1 MSELVGRIEAA
12 IKQKGLTFNRVE
24 RDCGLGNGTIKR
36 WGEQSP
42 RLDKLM
48 IVAEYLDVSL
58 DYLSFGALRT
68 ESTPNGE
75 HLVDRDRLTCDGVP
89 LSAMEN
95 DLVAM
100 LRLLPDDARKEIFD
114 LVHFKYTR
122 LTGGEK
128 ESIYWTYFD
137 ESDDEKSGPAQ
148 GLKAQGGT
156 A

>member
-1 MSELVGRIEAA
+1 
-12 IKQKGLTFNRVE
+12 
-24 RDCGLGNGTIKR
+24 
-36 WGEQSP
+36 
-42 RLDKLM
+42 M
-48 IVAEYLDVSL
+48 I
-58 DYLSFGALRT
+58 
-68 ESTPNGE
+68 
-75 HLVDRDRLTCDGVP
+75 
-89 LSAMEN
+89 
-95 DLVAM
+95 AM

>member
-1 MSELVGRIEAA
+1 MFSELLKTLRQERGVSQTKLAKEVGVSPGNVGDWEIGRSKPGYAA
-12 IKQKGLTFNRVE
+12 IVELSRFFGVSADYLLGLTSDRQ
-24 RDCGLGNGTIKR
+24 G
-36 WGEQSP
+36 
-42 RLDKLM
+42 
-48 IVAEYLDVSL
+48 VAGVS
-58 DYLSFGALRT
+58 
-68 ESTPNGE
+68 
-75 HLVDRDRLTCDGVP
+75 CDGVP
-89 LSAMEN
+89 LSPMEN
-95 DLVAM
+95 DLIAM

-122 LTGGEK
+122 LAGGEK